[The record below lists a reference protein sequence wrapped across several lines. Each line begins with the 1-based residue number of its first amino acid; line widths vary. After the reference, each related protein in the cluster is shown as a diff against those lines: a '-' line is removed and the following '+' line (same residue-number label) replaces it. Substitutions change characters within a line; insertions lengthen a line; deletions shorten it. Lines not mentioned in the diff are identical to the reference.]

1 MAGEL
6 QTHQRTVTN
15 VDRPRTEHV
24 WLGSRNHQLRR
35 HLKKKLALEQGSRQR
50 ILNSRCKDGFAF
62 CKDHSLPCENRLQG
76 GQRERGCSSLYN
88 NSHSL
93 GFCILTVQLLGHTKE
108 AHGSLL

>member
-35 HLKKKLALEQGSRQR
+35 HLKKKIGLGARKSAKDFKQQVQGW
-50 ILNSRCKDGFAF
+50 I
-62 CKDHSLPCENRLQG
+62 
-76 GQRERGCSSLYN
+76 
-88 NSHSL
+88 
-93 GFCILTVQLLGHTKE
+93 CILQR
-108 AHGSLL
+108 SLSAM